1 VSRPKQLMPF
11 RKLLAE
17 RATWDQALE
26 LVSTFVAT

>member
-1 VSRPKQLMPF
+1 MPF

-17 RATWDQALE
+17 RATWEQALE